1 MIYACLD
8 RDIYIA
14 NGTTELCANNI
25 SGDLAEYFNSYFRVV
40 SYLRIHK
47 APPLSELAIQWH
59 SQRDSPIRSS
69 IFLH

>member
-14 NGTTELCANNI
+14 NGTTELCADNI

-40 SYLRIHK
+40 SYHIWEFIKHH
-47 APPLSELAIQWH
+47 LSQN
-59 SQRDSPIRSS
+59 
-69 IFLH
+69 